1 MRHLLIITTITLI
14 LFSAFVIKAQD
25 EEKQPQARLRM
36 TFECVRDCENYQP
49 PENKYYSVEILM
61 PVSLRK
67 SEFDNLLN
75 PSTMNKPIIVQLFN
89 KKTLTQ
95 YKVEVSR
102 KDNLLLEGK
111 RRRFFVIYLPKTFD
125 VTQNYLLKFKPYSLE
140 DNSEIDFLS
149 ASVEIDFQTSF
160 GLDSY
165 NNVFEQKIE
174 FDPNPITCE
183 DDDDDCNDDKSALKN
198 QHLNYVNWRLS
209 SLYKWLKNIPK
220 AQIKLF
226 IEDVNRC
233 LGQDGSGCIKFG
245 SKEYKECKKQAESM
259 PTVEEKLKKFEEC
272 SDAYHKS
279 KQLKLEDLDKYGVA
293 KIELSNIK
301 RSDRIL
307 IDITPSKHLPS
318 KFNSLLK
325 YDDPNVP
332 LEVAKNSKSFADEI
346 AQVVVNPSK
355 DTGNVGE
362 RDIASKLEVGFLLGS
377 SVEEVEKNVNGV
389 ATKVKE
395 RKTQGVLDLWFKPF
409 GVTTIIAPANSE
421 ESKGWYVDWTPA
433 FLDAKVSTG
442 KITEDTLSLNRVV
455 IGTQFD
461 AYYFFKNNNNST
473 YPRFIGRFL
482 HASDRDFKQ
491 GEYKVNFEF
500 QPILSFLNRIPENF
514 SSTQYEVLRKR
525 GDINPIRE
533 IIPSRGYQINP
544 FFGFELGRTW
554 FRRRPAESIE
564 PSDAVKRIYVGFDTK
579 FYLSKNITVSL
590 LDKIY
595 FNFGKNIDKKV
606 NYFNG
611 SLDFKVRGNQRFGDS
626 VFISFERGQQPPFDT
641 PSVNAVKI
649 GYRFVNPNFNIFR

>member
-1 MRHLLIITTITLI
+1 MRHLLIITTFTLI

-36 TFECVRDCENYQP
+36 TFECERNCENYQP

-67 SEFDNLLN
+67 TEFDSLLDK
-75 PSTMNKPIIVQLFN
+75 SAVNKPIIAQLFN

-95 YKVEVSR
+95 YKVEVSP
-102 KDNLLLEGK
+102 KDNLLPTGK
-111 RRRFFVIYLPKTFD
+111 RQRFFVIYLPRTFD
-125 VTQNYLLKFKPYSLE
+125 VTQSYLLKFKPYPLKN
-140 DNSEIDFLS
+140 NSEIDFLT
-149 ASVEIDFQTSF
+149 ASVEIDFQTNF
-160 GLDSY
+160 GLDSF

-174 FDPNPITCE
+174 FEPNPITCE
-183 DDDDDCNDDKSALKN
+183 DGDNDCNDDMAALKDIY
-198 QHLNYVNWRLS
+198 LNYVSWRLS
-209 SLYKWLKNIPK
+209 SLHKWLKNIPK
-220 AQIKLF
+220 AKIKLL

-233 LGQDGSGCIKFG
+233 LGKGGSACIKFG
-245 SKEYKECKKQAESM
+245 SKEGKECIKQAKSM
-259 PTVEEKLKKFEEC
+259 PTIEEELKKFEEC
-272 SDAYHKS
+272 TNAYHKS
-279 KQLKLEDLDKYGVA
+279 KQLELEDLDEYDVA
-293 KIELSNIK
+293 KIELSNTK
-301 RSDRIL
+301 RSDRIV
-307 IDITPSKHLPS
+307 INITPSQKLPS
-318 KFNSLLK
+318 KFNTLIK

-332 LEVAKNSKSFADEI
+332 LEIARNSKSFANEI

-355 DTGNVGE
+355 DTGKVGE

-377 SVEEVEKNVNGV
+377 SVEEVEKNNNGV
-389 ATKVKE
+389 TTKVRE

-409 GVTTIIAPANSE
+409 GVTTIIAPSE
-421 ESKGWYVDWTPA
+421 SEASKGWYIDWTPA

-525 GDINPIRE
+525 GDINPVRE
-533 IIPSRGYQINP
+533 IIPSRGYQITP

-554 FRRRPAESIE
+554 FRRRPAEAIE
-564 PSDAVKRIYVGFDTK
+564 PSDTVKRIYIGFDTE

-590 LDKIY
+590 LDKMY
-595 FNFGKNIDKKV
+595 FNFGENIDKKV

-626 VFISFERGQQPPFDT
+626 VFISFERGQQPPFNT